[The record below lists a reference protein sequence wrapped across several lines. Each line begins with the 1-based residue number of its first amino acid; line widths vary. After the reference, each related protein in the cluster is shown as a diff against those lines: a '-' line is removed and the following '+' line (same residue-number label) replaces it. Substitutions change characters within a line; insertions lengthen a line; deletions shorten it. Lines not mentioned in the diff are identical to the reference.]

1 MFRNDPRG
9 ADNLCGGVWNSQK
22 WVESLAQDQHRA
34 RVYFGLILAA
44 VISGLSAAVIAFAAQ
59 GPALRWLV
67 VGVAFVAGALFLVAL
82 VWITRVPA
90 PEVGAETPQQASGMG
105 VVTIAVLVGVTG
117 VLLGDTRPVVQAGA
131 GAAGDG
137 YLVALAL
144 LARRRVVQQAR

>member
-67 VGVAFVAGALFLVAL
+67 VGVAFVAGACS
-82 VWITRVPA
+82 WSHWSGSRESQPPKSGRRPPA
-90 PEVGAETPQQASGMG
+90 SEQ
-105 VVTIAVLVGVTG
+105 
-117 VLLGDTRPVVQAGA
+117 
-131 GAAGDG
+131 DG
-137 YLVALAL
+137 
-144 LARRRVVQQAR
+144 R